1 MFLFVSLF
9 YWRIVALLKTAVLH
23 RGWNDYETVVV
34 WAGDRNQSFTWFLDD
49 YVRFL
54 QLRQAEANKS
64 PSISEKSLQ
73 YWLIGNWSLPV
84 WLKTTTEYFSSSGFY
99 RKSQLSLLYSPLM
112 FFFSISVFIVM
123 NVFILVSEEA
133 ITTPNVMYGDAVVS
147 CILHTPY

>member
-34 WAGDRNQSFTWFLDD
+34 WAGDRNQFHMISWWLCKIFTVETGWSEQEPLYFWKITPILADWKLVTSSLAQNYNWILFFFWVLQEITAQPLILTT
-49 YVRFL
+49 YV
-54 QLRQAEANKS
+54 
-64 PSISEKSLQ
+64 
-73 YWLIGNWSLPV
+73 
-84 WLKTTTEYFSSSGFY
+84 
-99 RKSQLSLLYSPLM
+99 
-112 FFFSISVFIVM
+112 FFSISVFIVM